1 MVESEDQVL
10 IDMTQRD
17 ATIGM
22 DESVLTGLRPKRR
35 FHAQLLNFVMKKP
48 LGAVGAGVGII
59 LIVVAILAPAI
70 DTHNVHATDTAN
82 LRAKP
87 SADHLLGTDWLGRD
101 IYSRLIHGA
110 KVSLIVGLLSSVI
123 GCSIGLFIG
132 VTSAYFGGAFDLF
145 AQRLIDGLM
154 AFPAIILAIAIMTA
168 LGGSIQNVIIAL
180 TVLFVPATARV
191 IRSQALALREQ
202 DYILAARSIG
212 ARDVRIILLHMVPN
226 TMAVFIV
233 LVTFYMAAAIIA
245 EAALSFLGVGI
256 PITEPSWGGMLNKVT
271 YSDMR
276 QNPWLGVVPGLTISI
291 VVLSWNMLGDALRDV
306 LDPRMRGS
314 Q

>member
-1 MVESEDQVL
+1 MAQQDAIAGIDQ
-10 IDMTQRD
+10 
-17 ATIGM
+17 
-22 DESVLTGLRPKRR
+22 SVLAGLRPKRPLHVQ
-35 FHAQLLNFVMKKP
+35 FKNFVFKKP
-48 LGAVGAGVGII
+48 MGAVGAGVAVV
-59 LIVVAILAPAI
+59 LVVVALLAPAI
-70 DTHNVHATDTAN
+70 DTHGVHSTDADN

-87 SADHLLGTDWLGRD
+87 SGDHFLGTDWLGRD
-101 IYSRLIHGA
+101 VYSRLIHGA
-110 KVSLIVGLLSSVI
+110 KVSLIVGLFSSVI
-123 GCSIGLFIG
+123 GCSIGLLIG
-132 VTSAYFGGAFDLF
+132 VTSAYFGGVFDLLV
-145 AQRLIDGLM
+145 QRLIDGLM

-191 IRSQALALREQ
+191 IRSQALGLREQ

-212 ARDVRIILLHMVPN
+212 ARDIRIILLHMVPN

-256 PITEPSWGGMLNKVT
+256 PITDPSWGGMLNKVT

-276 QNPWLGVVPGLTISI
+276 ANPWLGVVPGLTISI

>member
-1 MVESEDQVL
+1 MAESQDQVL
-10 IDMTQRD
+10 VEMAQQDAIAGIDQ
-17 ATIGM
+17 
-22 DESVLTGLRPKRR
+22 SVLTGLRPKRPLYG
-35 FHAQLLNFVMKKP
+35 QVLNFLLKKP
-48 LGAVGAGVGII
+48 MGAVGAGVAVV
-59 LIVVAILAPAI
+59 LVIVALLASTI
-70 DTHNVHATDTAN
+70 DTHGVHSTDSDN

-87 SADHLLGTDWLGRD
+87 SSDHLLGTDWLGRD
-101 IYSRLIHGA
+101 IYSRLVHGA
-110 KVSLIVGLLSSVI
+110 KVSLIVGLFSSLI
-123 GCSIGLFIG
+123 GCSIGLLIG
-132 VTSAYFGGAFDLF
+132 VTSGYFGGAFDLF
-145 AQRLIDGLM
+145 VQRLIDGLM

-276 QNPWLGVVPGLTISI
+276 ENPWLGVVPGLTISI